1 MTSREVFLDTSFAI
15 ALSASSDVHHDA
27 ALRLATQVESDRSG
41 IVTTRAILLES
52 GNSLARARFRSAATE
67 LLQSIEEDPAIEIVS
82 LTEELYEAGVQLFLE
97 RADKE
102 WGLTD
107 CTSFVVMRERGIS
120 DALTGDD
127 HFRQAGFVPLLRQSQ
142 S

>member
-1 MTSREVFLDTSFAI
+1 
-15 ALSASSDVHHDA
+15 
-27 ALRLATQVESDRSG
+27 
-41 IVTTRAILLES
+41 
-52 GNSLARARFRSAATE
+52 LARARFRSAATE